1 MAQLLDFISAHKET
15 IACFPLSV
23 FAHMAATIRELLG
36 PEASIVHEIV
46 TKEMGADSAIATHMV
61 LRAALRSMPHTSSLP
76 TAFIL
81 PPHSPSRLSPL
92 SLTPFVSLTCAL
104 RPPPPPGARGRRLHH
119 QPAQPLRHP
128 PVGVR
133 HGQPGAS
140 RTLEPSQTTSP

>member
-61 LRAALRSMPHTSSLP
+61 PAPLSPYPYTVPFHTTSQPSLP
-76 TAFIL
+76 HLLLVIL
-81 PPHSPSRLSPL
+81 PLAPASTPL
-92 SLTPFVSLTCAL
+92 
-104 RPPPPPGARGRRLHH
+104 GARGRRLHH

-133 HGQPGAS
+133 HGQSGAIPIEYY
-140 RTLEPSQTTSP
+140 RT

>member
-61 LRAALRSMPHTSSLP
+61 LRAALRSMPPSCIHLAAFLLPYPSS
-76 TAFIL
+76 
-81 PPHSPSRLSPL
+81 PPPLAPQPYL
-92 SLTPFVSLTCAL
+92 SLTPFVSLTCPL
-104 RPPPPPGARGRRLHH
+104 RPPPHR
-119 QPAQPLRHP
+119 
-128 PVGVR
+128 
-133 HGQPGAS
+133 
-140 RTLEPSQTTSP
+140 